1 MNIVSSF
8 RTIYRLI
15 KNSFSFDNRELSG
28 VLKDSSHTHPRESVV
43 NADTED
49 HLDFFTVVTQF
60 LSQVNNSVGLSK
72 LNQNLRSVL
81 RLVRESYVEMANMMD
96 ILFHSPALTCH
107 SSSPV
112 RQHTAIAK
120 LTELFSVVNSSFAL
134 RNRETLES
142 ALRLFGAVS
151 RVGLESHVLEPALEI
166 SRTLAMLVN
175 STAELGGLASSV
187 DSMVRLLNLA
197 KKVSRK
203 MATILGALSKSSTED
218 SWKILDTLY
227 SIVLQGSQ
235 DHVKQIMTSEK
246 VAPFISEKTKALLMP
261 FLDLSLG
268 MIGVTPNMSQDSDV
282 FSMSSNG
289 ILSYVNQSK
298 DFSEIWE
305 EIAENLI
312 STKLSLRDLE
322 HLVVVIKNRTQN
334 VSTDAANLWEEI
346 LDCLVPIRNI
356 TDQMDFLKSYELP
369 STSHPQALRQERS
382 QEVILF
388 LDRVLTE
395 NGTERETFLKMVID
409 LTLQAL
415 SNGLKEDNW
424 GIFNLLLTFARHPN
438 DLLKTIESVVEASSG
453 IHSDSGDELS
463 QDLFSNLSLIPNT
476 TRHQLAKEVLIGLS
490 RLVPSREG
498 PPPNS
503 AQWAHFT
510 RTLFLSDDNRFP
522 KSATGQN
529 VTSSKWG
536 GTKEELMAI
545 PHGYEPV
552 SDFHQKFLKALFAL
566 IEHWQRVPQADQRY
580 SDFLFYLI
588 YSLL

>member
-8 RTIYRLI
+8 RAIYRLI

-49 HLDFFTVVTQF
+49 HLDFFTVVIHF

-96 ILFHSPALTCH
+96 ILFHFPALTCH

-112 RQHTAIAK
+112 LAK

-142 ALRLFGAVS
+142 ALRLFGAIS
-151 RVGLESHVLEPALEI
+151 RVGAESHVLEPALEI
-166 SRTLAMLVN
+166 SRTLAMLMN
-175 STAELGGLASSV
+175 STDELGGLASSV

-218 SWKILDTLY
+218 SWKIRDTLY
-227 SIVLQGSQ
+227 SIVQQGSQ
-235 DHVKQIMTSEK
+235 EHVKQIMTSEK

-282 FSMSSNG
+282 FSMSSSG

-305 EIAENLI
+305 ELAENLI

-346 LDCLVPIRNI
+346 LDCLVPLSNI

-369 STSHPQALRQERS
+369 SPGHPQALRQERS

-388 LDRVLTE
+388 LDGVLTE
-395 NGTERETFLKMVID
+395 NSTQRETFLKMVID

-415 SNGLKEDNW
+415 SSGLKEDNW
-424 GIFNLLLTFARHPN
+424 DIFNLLLTFAQHPD
-438 DLLKTIESVVEASSG
+438 DLLKTIESVVVASSG
-453 IHSDSGDELS
+453 IQSDSGDELS
-463 QDLFSNLSLIPNT
+463 QDLFSNLSLIQNT
-476 TRHQLAKEVLIGLS
+476 TRYQLAKEVLIGLS
-490 RLVPSREG
+490 RLVSSREG
-498 PPPNS
+498 PPPNN

-510 RTLFLSDDNRFP
+510 RTLFYSDDNRFP

-529 VTSSKWG
+529 VTSATG
-536 GTKEELMAI
+536 EGTKEELMAI
-545 PHGYEPV
+545 PHGYEPM
-552 SDFHQKFLKALFAL
+552 SDFQKFLKALFAL

>member
-1 MNIVSSF
+1 MNILSSF
-8 RTIYRLI
+8 RTMYCLI
-15 KNSFSFDNRELSG
+15 KNSFSFENRELSG
-28 VLKDSSHTHPRESVV
+28 VLKGSSHTHPRESVV
-43 NADTED
+43 NTDTED

-72 LNQNLRSVL
+72 LNQDLRSVL
-81 RLVRESYVEMANMMD
+81 RLTRESYVEMANIMA

-112 RQHTAIAK
+112 LQHTALAK

-142 ALRLFGAVS
+142 TLRLLGAIS
-151 RVGLESHVLEPALEI
+151 RVGAESHVLEPALEV

-175 STAELGGLASSV
+175 STAELGDLVSSV

-203 MATILGALSKSSTED
+203 MNTILGALSKSSTED

-227 SIVLQGSQ
+227 SIMLQSSQ

-246 VAPFISEKTKALLMP
+246 VAPFIFEKMKALLMP
-261 FLDLSLG
+261 FLDLSFG
-268 MIGVTPNMSQDSDV
+268 MIGVTPNMSQDPDV
-282 FSMSSNG
+282 FSMSSSSV
-289 ILSYVNQSK
+289 LSYVNQSK

-305 EIAENLI
+305 EMAENLI
-312 STKLSLRDLE
+312 STKVSLRDLE

-334 VSTDAANLWEEI
+334 ISTDAADLWEEI
-346 LDCLVPIRNI
+346 LDCLVPISNI
-356 TDQMDFLKSYELP
+356 TNQMDFLKFYELP
-369 STSHPQALRQERS
+369 STGHPQALRQERS
-382 QEVILF
+382 QEVILL
-388 LDRVLTE
+388 LDRVLAE
-395 NGTERETFLKMVID
+395 NSTERETFLKMVID

-424 GIFNLLLTFARHPN
+424 DIFNLLLTFAQHPN
-438 DLLKTIESVVEASSG
+438 DLLKTIESVVEASTG
-453 IHSDSGDELS
+453 IQSDSGDELS
-463 QDLFSNLSLIPNT
+463 QDLFSNLSLIQNT
-476 TRHQLAKEVLIGLS
+476 TRYQLAKEVLIGLS
-490 RLVPSREG
+490 RIVPSREG
-498 PPPNS
+498 LPPNN

-510 RTLFLSDDNRFP
+510 RTLFYSDDNRFP

-529 VTSSKWG
+529 VTSAKGG
-536 GTKEELMAI
+536 GTKEEMMAI
-545 PHGYEPV
+545 PHGYEPM
-552 SDFHQKFLKALFAL
+552 SYFQRFLKASFAL
-566 IEHWQRVPQADQRY
+566 IEHWQRVPQAYQRY
-580 SDFLFYLI
+580 SNFLFYLI

>member
-8 RTIYRLI
+8 RAIYRLI

-49 HLDFFTVVTQF
+49 HLDFFTVVTHF

-112 RQHTAIAK
+112 LAK

-142 ALRLFGAVS
+142 ALRLFGAIS
-151 RVGLESHVLEPALEI
+151 RVGAESHVLEPALEI
-166 SRTLAMLVN
+166 SRTLAMLMN
-175 STAELGGLASSV
+175 STDELGGLASSV

-218 SWKILDTLY
+218 SWKIRDTLY
-227 SIVLQGSQ
+227 SIVQQGSQ
-235 DHVKQIMTSEK
+235 EHVKQIMTSEK

-282 FSMSSNG
+282 FSMSSSG

-305 EIAENLI
+305 ELAENLI

-346 LDCLVPIRNI
+346 LDCLVPLSNI

-369 STSHPQALRQERS
+369 SPGHPQALRQERS

-388 LDRVLTE
+388 LDGVLTE
-395 NGTERETFLKMVID
+395 NSTQRETFLKMVID

-415 SNGLKEDNW
+415 SSGLKEDNW
-424 GIFNLLLTFARHPN
+424 DIFNLLLTFAQHPD

-453 IHSDSGDELS
+453 IQSDSGDELS
-463 QDLFSNLSLIPNT
+463 QDLFSNLSLIQNT
-476 TRHQLAKEVLIGLS
+476 TRYQLAKEVLIGLS
-490 RLVPSREG
+490 RLVSSREG
-498 PPPNS
+498 PPPNN

-510 RTLFLSDDNRFP
+510 HTLLYSDDNRFP

-529 VTSSKWG
+529 VTSATG
-536 GTKEELMAI
+536 EGTKEELMAI
-545 PHGYEPV
+545 PYGYEPM
-552 SDFHQKFLKALFAL
+552 SDFQKFLKALFAL